1 MREKCPTQKLS
12 FASRRRRKKC
22 FSFVFDESL
31 FRVNTRLR
39 KKTFIIKSYFLS
51 FHFLSKKI
59 FSVDFVSKSLH
70 SSSEQYWANSLYF
83 IYSNSNSRFMFNR
96 YTSDIQ
102 NTTRI
107 TLIKMYIFY
116 IKMIG
121 KESLL

>member
-1 MREKCPTQKLS
+1 MSNAEAQFRIEEEK
-12 FASRRRRKKC
+12 KKC

-83 IYSNSNSRFMFNR
+83 IYSNSNSRFKFNR
-96 YTSDIQ
+96 YTLDIQ
-102 NTTRI
+102 YTTHI

-116 IKMIG
+116 IKMID
-121 KESLL
+121 KHTLL